1 MKKLINKVRQW
12 RVVGYGIII
21 ASLYQNHDPQLATIE
36 AFLLVILG
44 ESSARGVKTHS
55 PKEYM
60 QENLGTDSSLQSN
73 PSSIKTNL
81 GTSNNSDSIKKR
93 KQPRTSNDK
102 HSRTRITSR
111 TK

>member
-1 MKKLINKVRQW
+1 MKKLINKVKQW

-60 QENLGTDSSLQSN
+60 QQNLGTND
-73 PSSIKTNL
+73 T
-81 GTSNNSDSIKKR
+81 TNSDSIKKR
-93 KQPRTSNDK
+93 KQPRTK
-102 HSRTRITSR
+102 
-111 TK
+111 

>member
-1 MKKLINKVRQW
+1 MKKLINKVKQW

-60 QENLGTDSSLQSN
+60 QENLGTND
-73 PSSIKTNL
+73 T
-81 GTSNNSDSIKKR
+81 TNSDSIKKR
-93 KQPRTSNDK
+93 KQPRTK
-102 HSRTRITSR
+102 
-111 TK
+111 

>member
-44 ESSARGVKTHS
+44 ESSARGIKTHS

-60 QENLGTDSSLQSN
+60 QENLGTND
-73 PSSIKTNL
+73 T
-81 GTSNNSDSIKKR
+81 TNSDSIKKR

-102 HSRTRITSR
+102 HSRT
-111 TK
+111 K

>member
-44 ESSARGVKTHS
+44 ESSARTGKPHSS

-60 QENLGTDSSLQSN
+60 E
-73 PSSIKTNL
+73 KNL
-81 GTSNNSDSIKKR
+81 GTSNTSDSIKKR
-93 KQPRTSNDK
+93 KQPRTK
-102 HSRTRITSR
+102 
-111 TK
+111 